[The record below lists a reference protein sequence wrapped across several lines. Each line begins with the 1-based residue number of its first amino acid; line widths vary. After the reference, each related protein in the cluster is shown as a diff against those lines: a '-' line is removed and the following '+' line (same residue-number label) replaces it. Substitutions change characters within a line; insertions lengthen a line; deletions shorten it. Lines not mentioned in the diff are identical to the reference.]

1 MSMKKPLKKTT
12 SLFLAQIEALQQ
24 ALHARDEQLKD
35 ARAELAALVEITA
48 QKRTEK
54 ALLTGETRYRALADW
69 SSEAINVLRDGLFIY
84 LNPVA
89 IKLYG
94 ATSAQELLG
103 QSSSDR
109 IHPDDHHKAM
119 ARMKNLT
126 RHRVS
131 APLIEMRFVKLDGTV
146 FEVQA
151 QATAIDYEGA
161 PAIHVA
167 WRDITALKRSELA
180 VQESTLRM
188 QIADQVLHLAFSD
201 PLTNLPNRRVLKDR
215 VNQTRIAS
223 KRTTCYGALMFLDL
237 DNFKLLNDMHGHEAG
252 DGLLI
257 EVATRLKNCVRE
269 MDTVARF
276 GGDEFVVMLSHLSA
290 DKVESALQARIIAE
304 KISEA
309 IAQPYLLTVRRGES
323 IAIEHLCTASIGV
336 TLFISDDASHDDSL
350 KQADTAM
357 YQAKKTGQNLIR
369 FHDLPVSKLDLGQA
383 PDI

>member
-1 MSMKKPLKKTT
+1 LSIRKLLRKTT
-12 SLFLAQIEALQQ
+12 SPFSAQIKAFKQELR
-24 ALHARDEQLKD
+24 ARDEQLKE

-48 QKRTEK
+48 QKHTLK
-54 ALLTGETRYRALADW
+54 ALLSGEARYRALADW
-69 SSEAINVLRDGLFIY
+69 SSEAINVLRDGQFIY

-94 ATSAQELLG
+94 ASSAHELLG
-103 QSSSDR
+103 QSARDR
-109 IHPDDHHKAM
+109 VHPDDHHKAM

-146 FEVQA
+146 MEVQA

-188 QIADQVLHLAFSD
+188 KIADQVLHLAFAD
-201 PLTNLPNRRVLKDR
+201 PLTSLPNRRVLHDR
-215 VNQTRIAS
+215 VNQTQIAS
-223 KRTTCYGALMFLDL
+223 KRTGYYGALMFIDL
-237 DNFKLLNDMHGHEAG
+237 DNFKQLNDSQGHEAG
-252 DGLLI
+252 DLLLI
-257 EVATRLKNCVRE
+257 EVAARLKNCVRE

-290 DKVESALQARIIAE
+290 DKVASALQARIIAE
-304 KISEA
+304 KISET
-309 IAQPYLLTVRRGES
+309 IALPYRLALRHEVSGDT
-323 IAIEHLCTASIGV
+323 AIEHVCTASIGV
-336 TLFISDDASHDDSL
+336 TLFINDDASHDDIL

-357 YQAKKTGQNLIR
+357 YQAKKSGQNLIR
-369 FHDLPVSKLDLGQA
+369 FHDLPV
-383 PDI
+383 